1 MELYPLKVF
10 LTVATERSFSR
21 AGEKLLRTQPAISIA
36 IQRLESDLKE
46 KLIDRSGRELL
57 FTDAGRVVLE
67 FAKRF
72 QNLESELENS
82 LRELK
87 DNYAGRLA
95 IGANETAALYLI
107 QHIEQYRRLFPK
119 VKVQVRRSESSKIP
133 SQLLDGELELA
144 VLSYDPA
151 DDHLLTQV
159 IYTDRLALVVSPKH
173 RFADRTD
180 ISIAELDM
188 ETFIAHNVI
197 SPYREAVLREFQR
210 QKVPLNMDVEMPTVE
225 TIRRLV
231 QDNEG
236 VSFLP
241 RMCVEQE
248 IKTDLLR
255 EIRVKE
261 LNIERKIRLVYPAR
275 RRAEPRRE
283 SVSRCRA
290 ARQCGRGC
298 GPGNGVSIA
307 VAGGGIIGLTVAWRL
322 AQHGFPVTVFDKGS
336 MGGEASWAGA
346 GMLAPGGEIVAT
358 SPIARLALEARR
370 LYPSFVRELEET
382 SATRIDFQECG
393 ALDLAYS
400 AEDWRGLEARAVQP
414 GGARHPLRSA
424 RARPC
429 TFYLP
434 AHSSGRARRC
444 AILSGRRHR

>member
-57 FTDAGRVVLE
+57 LTDAGRVVLE

-107 QHIEQYRRLFPK
+107 PHIEQYRRLFPK

-133 SQLLDGELELA
+133 SQLLDGDLELG
-144 VLSYDPA
+144 VVSYDPA

-159 IYTDRLALVVSPKH
+159 IYTDRLALVVSPRH
-173 RFADRTD
+173 RFAHRTD

-210 QKVPLNMDVEMPTVE
+210 QRVPLNMDVEMPTVE

-236 VSFLP
+236 VAFLP

-248 IKTDLLR
+248 IKADLLR

-275 RRAEPRRE
+275 RALSHAAKAFLDVVRR
-283 SVSRCRA
+283 
-290 ARQCGRGC
+290 G
-298 GPGNGVSIA
+298 
-307 VAGGGIIGLTVAWRL
+307 
-322 AQHGFPVTVFDKGS
+322 
-336 MGGEASWAGA
+336 
-346 GMLAPGGEIVAT
+346 
-358 SPIARLALEARR
+358 
-370 LYPSFVRELEET
+370 
-382 SATRIDFQECG
+382 
-393 ALDLAYS
+393 S
-400 AEDWRGLEARAVQP
+400 AEAGPVQET
-414 GGARHPLRSA
+414 A
-424 RARPC
+424 
-429 TFYLP
+429 
-434 AHSSGRARRC
+434 
-444 AILSGRRHR
+444 